1 MALTVD
7 NGKISILRILFLMAT
22 VFSCWCVLLT
32 EQGEAKSGVHHL
44 TEVKSYETVI
54 DGRRALRIEL
64 AMDRPHLAYALSSRY
79 HADSQLCLTLDDTVV
94 DKKIGQGIALNSSLA
109 SYMALIQRDNHRAE
123 LCIYAAQSLAREG
136 AYRIYTTAG
145 DSNGKTDEYL
155 VIEIFD
161 TAAYRAVQSTAVR
174 GHTIVIDPGHG
185 GSDSGAVGP
194 TGLREKDVALSV
206 AQRTEELLRSAGAA
220 VIMTRTTDR
229 DVSYPKAPSAH
240 ELQSRVDV
248 AQEHPETELFLSVHC
263 NAFTNPDA
271 NGMETYYYA
280 ASEEGAR
287 FATLL
292 NEELARAGDVRNRG
306 VKTANFYVLRHSAV
320 PASLVELAF
329 ISNPREEAL
338 LARMDYQE
346 RLAQALFRA
355 IVRYFE

>member
-1 MALTVD
+1 MA
-7 NGKISILRILFLMAT
+7 A
-22 VFSCWCVLLT
+22 VFSCWCTLLT

-44 TEVKSYETVI
+44 TEVTSYETEV

-64 AMDRPHLAYALSSRY
+64 AMDRPHLSYALASRY
-79 HADSQLCLTLDDTVV
+79 HADSQLCLTLDDTVIG
-94 DKKIGQGIALNSSLA
+94 KKIGQEIALNSTLA
-109 SYMALIQRDNHRAE
+109 SYMALVQRENHQVE
-123 LCIYAAQSLAREG
+123 LCIYAAQSLAHKG
-136 AYRIYTTAG
+136 VYRIYTMPG
-145 DSNGKTDEYL
+145 DPHGKTAEHL
-155 VIEIFD
+155 VIELFD
-161 TAAYRAVQSTAVR
+161 TPSHHTTVQSAAVR

-194 TGLREKDVALSV
+194 SGLREKDVALSV
-206 AQRTEELLRSAGAA
+206 ALRTEELLRSAGAA

-229 DVSYPKAPSAH
+229 DVSYPRAASSH

-248 AQEHPETELFLSVHC
+248 AQENPGTELFLSIHC

-292 NEELARAGDVRNRG
+292 NEELAQAGDVRNRG